1 MGMFETLKERLN
13 IPYTLGQGLNDVA
26 DMVDLLLSIDDLTTM
41 VSELAAIKGLPD
53 IIRNIPQWIDRL
65 EESGSAVEP

>member
-13 IPYTLGQGLNDVA
+13 IPYTMGQGLNDVA
-26 DMVDLLLSIDDLTTM
+26 DMMDLLLSIDDLTAM
-41 VSELAAIKGLPD
+41 VADLGSIKGLPD
-53 IIRNIPQWIDRL
+53 IIRNIPQWVDRL

>member
-1 MGMFETLKERLN
+1 M
-13 IPYTLGQGLNDVA
+13 GQGLNDVA